1 MKKLDP
7 SSPEF
12 RDLVKNI
19 TSLKI
24 SLPKIPIREK
34 EELDYRS
41 SVLTGNK
48 DTDLII
54 LSNLNDYDLSSVCRV
69 NKYTRELCNNESF
82 WMNRTTKRFGQ
93 FSRDINV
100 DRLKLNMTWKQFY
113 VKLVDIVEYFYRNG
127 KNVEQRFQKTF
138 PNIPFLKIFENI
150 GQLIERNTGQSSYVI
165 LVEKDLNKAKAFLNK
180 DFVNPNKI
188 FTTAKLYEQLELSYY
203 KKVLEILKADPR
215 FKPEILLHKTFSMNI
230 DWIEIF
236 LEEIYNL
243 LTWQEILSQL
253 VKSLYGKVSGKSYT
267 TIYLKYAVLLGATS
281 NDIKEA
287 FSKAERNK
295 ITTKEKGIVSR
306 FRNKM

>member
-12 RDLVKNI
+12 HDLVKNI

-34 EELDYRS
+34 EKQLPS

-69 NKYTRELCNNESF
+69 NKYTKELCNNENF
-82 WMNRTTKRFGQ
+82 WMNRTIKRFGQ

-113 VKLVDIVEYFYRNG
+113 VKLVDVLEYFYRNG

-138 PNIPFLKIFENI
+138 PDIPFLKIFENI
-150 GQLIERNTGQSSYVI
+150 GRLIQRNTGQLSYVI
-165 LVEKDLNKAKAFLNK
+165 LVEKDMNKAKLFLNR
-180 DFVNPNKI
+180 DFVNPNEI
-188 FTTAKLYEQLELSYY
+188 LYEQLEVSYY

-230 DWIEIF
+230 DHIEKV
-236 LEEIYNL
+236 LEEIFSL

-281 NDIKEA
+281 NDIKEE